1 MWERLKNYLA
11 YMEEQTSKE
20 LTQQEKEA
28 LNKDLQ
34 IQIGYFQHERLIHL
48 IVTVLFALATL
59 ISIMGF
65 IAFESIGIA
74 LLFVALMVLLVPYI
88 VHYFLLFFNRV
99 FHIFYIFLSFFCTA
113 VFQNFSPTAYP

>member
-48 IVTVLFALATL
+48 IVTVLFALAAL

-74 LLFVALMVLLVPYI
+74 LLFVALMTLLVPYI
-88 VHYFLLFFNRV
+88 VHYFRLENGVQKLYTYYD
-99 FHIFYIFLSFFCTA
+99 IIK
-113 VFQNFSPTAYP
+113 

>member
-1 MWERLKNYLA
+1 MWDALKSFIQ

-20 LTQQEKEA
+20 LTTEEKEK
-28 LNKDLQ
+28 LNTELQ
-34 IQIGYFQHERLIHL
+34 IKIGYFQHERLIHL
-48 IVTVLFALATL
+48 IVTVLFSLCTI

-88 VHYFLLFFNRV
+88 VHYFRMENGVQKLYTYYEKLK
-99 FHIFYIFLSFFCTA
+99 
-113 VFQNFSPTAYP
+113 

>member
-20 LTQQEKEA
+20 LTLQEKEA

-34 IQIGYFQHERLIHL
+34 IQIAYFQHERLIHL
-48 IVTVLFALATL
+48 IVTVLFALAAL

-65 IAFESIGIA
+65 IAFQSIGIA

-88 VHYFLLFFNRV
+88 VHYFRLENGVQKLYTYYDM
-99 FHIFYIFLSFFCTA
+99 IK
-113 VFQNFSPTAYP
+113 

>member
-88 VHYFLLFFNRV
+88 VHYFRLENGVQKLYTYYD
-99 FHIFYIFLSFFCTA
+99 ILK
-113 VFQNFSPTAYP
+113 

>member
-11 YMEEQTSKE
+11 YMEEETSKE

-28 LNKDLQ
+28 INKDLQ

-74 LLFVALMVLLVPYI
+74 LLFVALMTLLVPYI
-88 VHYFLLFFNRV
+88 VHYFRLENGVQKL
-99 FHIFYIFLSFFCTA
+99 YTYYDMLK
-113 VFQNFSPTAYP
+113 